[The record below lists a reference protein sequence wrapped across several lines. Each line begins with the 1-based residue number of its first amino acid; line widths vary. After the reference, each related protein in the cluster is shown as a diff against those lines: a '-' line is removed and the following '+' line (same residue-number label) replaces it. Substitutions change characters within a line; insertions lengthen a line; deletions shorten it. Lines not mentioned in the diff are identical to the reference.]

1 MDIIVLA
8 ILVIGFIVGYRKGFI
23 DGIFGLIGG
32 ILALLLALITYK
44 PIAAAVIPVIGIDDA
59 IYGYVSSVISSDEG
73 QKPFT
78 SILDEATGADVIVN
92 QGTNDMA
99 MTITNFITNMLTLG
113 ALFII
118 YTIIV
123 IIVKNILNG
132 IASLP
137 ILDAANSILG
147 GVLGLVKYGLLVII
161 AFAIIYFAAMG
172 GYLKGLT
179 QMIDNSYL
187 SKEIYNNNIIVK
199 VLLKSNLL
207 PQINTEESGNNTN
220 EEENIERGNDIES
233 NN

>member
-32 ILALLLALITYK
+32 ILAILLALITYK
-44 PIAAAVIPVIGIDDA
+44 PIAAAVIPVIGIDDT
-59 IYGYVSSVISSDEG
+59 IYSYISSVMTKNEE
-73 QKPFT
+73 QPFT
-78 SILDEATGADVIVN
+78 TILDQATGADIIVN

-113 ALFII
+113 VLFII
-118 YTIIV
+118 YTII
-123 IIVKNILNG
+123 IIIIRNILNG

-147 GVLGLVKYGLLVII
+147 GLLGLVKYGIVIVI
-161 AFAIIYFAAMG
+161 VFAIIYFAAMG
-172 GYLKGLT
+172 GYVKGIT
-179 QMIDNSYL
+179 QMIDESYV

-199 VLLKSNLL
+199 FLLKSNLL
-207 PQINTEESGNNTN
+207 PQISQEQPQEMQ
-220 EEENIERGNDIES
+220 E
-233 NN
+233 